1 MFLYKV
7 NEELS
12 LELLQQHHRY
22 ELYDLIDTNR
32 DHLRKWLQWVD
43 KRQSPEDFE
52 PIIKAWLQNYGENNG
67 FDAGIR
73 YKGQLVGMVALH
85 YIDWTNRTTSIGYF
99 LAESAQGRGIMTKTL
114 HAMLEYIFS
123 VLALHRVEIECDLSN
138 DRSLAVPARLGF
150 VQEGIK
156 RQAHWLYDHYEDLVT
171 FSLLADEWTRR
182 SSFQTT

>member
-1 MFLYKV
+1 MAAMGRHKTIPRGFRADYKGV
-7 NEELS
+7 APKL
-12 LELLQQHHRY
+12 
-22 ELYDLIDTNR
+22 
-32 DHLRKWLQWVD
+32 W
-43 KRQSPEDFE
+43 
-52 PIIKAWLQNYGENNG
+52 ENNG

-73 YKGQLVGMVALH
+73 YKGQLVGMAALH